1 MAALLYC
8 RNNPIDPAGGESKMA
23 RDQRIAQRE
32 DFNVLV
38 DHRTYRLRP
47 GTVQPALDLYEQH
60 GYAAQTKHLGKP
72 VAYMFAE
79 SGELNTLVH
88 IWAYEDAA
96 DRVKRRAAMQA
107 DPAWKEYLKRNAEAG
122 YLLEQT
128 TKLMIPAKFAPIV
141 R

>member
-1 MAALLYC
+1 M
-8 RNNPIDPAGGESKMA
+8 
-23 RDQRIAQRE
+23 
-32 DFNVLV
+32 LV

-60 GYAAQTKHLGKP
+60 GYAAQTKHIGKP
-72 VAYMFAE
+72 VAFMFTE

-88 IWAYEDAA
+88 IWAYQDAA
-96 DRVKRRAAMQA
+96 DRAARRAAMQA
-107 DPAWKEYLKRNAEAG
+107 DPAWKDYLKRSEEAG